1 MFINGIDAMDY
12 VVTMETLMLEDELL
26 VDEAIA
32 DLEIE
37 NDDFESAIITE
48 EINTDSLLYKL
59 CNNNYDCNFDKINL
73 IVIDI
78 SFDIEIYH
86 GLAKDYSY
94 NWNIDIDSYRLYN
107 ENGKTFLAVWC
118 NYPYTII
125 D

>member
-1 MFINGIDAMDY
+1 MFMNGIDAMDY
-12 VVTMETLMLEDELL
+12 MVTMETLMLEDELL
-26 VDEAIA
+26 IDDVMS

-48 EINTDSLLYKL
+48 KINTDSLLYKL

-73 IVIDI
+73 IVIDV

-94 NWNIDIDSYRLYN
+94 NWNVVVDSYRIYN
-107 ENGKTFLAVWC
+107 ENGETFVEVWC
-118 NYPYTII
+118 NYPYTVI

>member
-12 VVTMETLMLEDELL
+12 MVTMETLMLEDELL
-26 VDEAIA
+26 IDDVMS

-37 NDDFESAIITE
+37 NDDFESAIID
-48 EINTDSLLYKL
+48 TDSLLYKL

-73 IVIDI
+73 IVIDV
-78 SFDIEIYH
+78 SFDIEIYR

-107 ENGKTFLAVWC
+107 ENGKTYIEIWC